1 MAKAKF
7 TDRKLKRYL
16 EDAESIKFL
25 RRNPVIACELLLGI
39 KLTDSQKIMLIE
51 AWNKPYVVFNC
62 SRNFGKSFLI
72 AVIVMLKAL
81 LYEDQRIY
89 IVSNSGSQAQETFT
103 KMEDIAKANIS
114 SIDFLDLT
122 TGRMIDIFVN
132 ELVKGSNSDGFI
144 HDKSSFK
151 VTLYNGS
158 RIYTLNS
165 IPNNVRGKRAT
176 MLCIDESCF
185 CSDEFITAVLPF
197 LTQDSDFKTS
207 TNKNFNMKTKRK
219 AIPNQV
225 IYASSAGD
233 VDSKHAKVYRE
244 YSLRMIAGDDRYFV
258 ADMPCDIPLQ
268 PYIDGVPSKP
278 YLTQET
284 IDAEMRVNPSK
295 AMREYYNKFQNDSSE
310 DQMVKWAQVRR
321 NETFDLP
328 VMSKDDKYE
337 SYILGFDPARTNDNS
352 IVGVMGVYKNQNGD
366 YIGDVINMV
375 NLIDI
380 GKKKKMQMKSPD
392 QIKYIRSMILDY
404 NGSKRDYENILNLM
418 VDDGSGGGG
427 VSAYADNLL
436 EDWLGKDGIMHKG
449 FIDPNHKVYEE
460 EANNYPNAST
470 VLKLVNASK
479 SRMNMCDDLIKNIRE
494 DAIKFPR
501 EYSGKGYV
509 TLENKN
515 GEIYK
520 KMLSIEEEISLINID
535 AMKSET
541 TSIYAFKN
549 SVGEVSRYALPKDK
563 ERTMHDDRW
572 FVLLMLS
579 SKLAELRREQ
589 QLGKTRNKK
598 EHNWNDYFIMGQN
611 WNN

>member
-1 MAKAKF
+1 MGKAKF
-7 TDRKLKRYL
+7 TDRKLKQYL
-16 EDAESIKFL
+16 DDAESIKFL
-25 RRNPVIACELLLGI
+25 RNNPVVACELLLGI

-103 KMEDIAKANIS
+103 KMEDIAKSNIS
-114 SIDFLDLT
+114 SIDFLDMT

-151 VTLYNGS
+151 VTLYNDS

-176 MLCIDESCF
+176 LLCIDESCF
-185 CSDEFITAVLPF
+185 CSEELITAVLPF

-207 TNKNFNMKTKRK
+207 TNKNFNTKTVRK

-233 VDSKHAKVYRE
+233 IDSKHAKVYKE
-244 YSLRMIAGDDRYFV
+244 YALRMIAGDDRYFV

-268 PYIDGVPSKP
+268 PYIDGEPSKP

-310 DQMVKWAQVRR
+310 DQMIKWAQVRR
-321 NETFDLP
+321 NETFAFP
-328 VMSKDDKYE
+328 VLSKNNKYE
-337 SYILGFDPARTNDNS
+337 SYIVGFDPARTNDNS
-352 IVGVMGVYKNQNGD
+352 IVGVMGVYKNENGE
-366 YIGDVINMV
+366 YIGDVIHMI
-375 NLIDI
+375 NLIDM

-392 QIKYIRSMILDY
+392 QIRYIRNMILDY
-404 NGSKRDYENILNLM
+404 NGDSRDYENILKLM

-427 VSAYADNLL
+427 VTAYGDNLL
-436 EDWLGKDGIMHKG
+436 EDWIGKDGLSHKG
-449 FIDPNHKVYEE
+449 FIDPTHKLYEE
-460 EANNYPNAST
+460 EVDNYPNASN
-470 VLKLVNASK
+470 VLKLVTAVK
-479 SRMNMCDDLIKNIRE
+479 SRMSMCDDLIKNMRE

-501 EYSGKGYV
+501 EYSNKGYI
-509 TLENKN
+509 TEESSS
-515 GEIYK
+515 GEITQRE
-520 KMLSIEEEISLINID
+520 LAFEEEISLINID
-535 AMKSET
+535 ALKSEM

-549 SVGEVSRYALPKDK
+549 SIGEVTRYALPKDK
-563 ERTMHDDRW
+563 ERTHHDDRW
-572 FVLLMLS
+572 YVMLMLS

-589 QLGKTRNKK
+589 QLNKTRNKT
-598 EHNWNDYFIMGQN
+598 EDNWDDFLVFG
-611 WNN
+611 W